1 MINKNY
7 AAFIWHAALLAVTA
21 TFIEIN
27 TVLPAMIIR
36 VGGNELHIGIMS
48 AIMIG
53 IPLIAQLSFAGYLHG
68 RRRKKPFLILGIN
81 LRILAL
87 IGMSLT
93 VMNIGRFSLAV
104 GLGLI
109 YIELLLFTFS
119 GAFAGLAY
127 IDILGKS
134 FTPSVRRSLVV
145 NKQIISGIGI
155 LVSAL
160 IVRSVLKT
168 IGFPDNYVVLYT
180 AAAAALLVASAG
192 FYALREPLN
201 GTQQAGITYWSTLK
215 SIPERIRNDNNLRN
229 YIVVANLLGVAVVL
243 LPFYVAFAQE
253 RYLLDSSLVGNL
265 LLVQIAGIVISGF
278 LWKRVSRKLGFKG
291 LLFILA
297 SLGTVLPILALVFG
311 TWLPVPFYLAVFLI
325 SGSAISAQ
333 KMSSEAVLVE
343 ITSDRDRVLYT
354 GIIGTLN
361 LTVALLPILIGAL
374 LPVTGYPI
382 LFILSALLP
391 LSAVRFIRRM
401 DCPIDRKGPVFSAVT
416 SA

>member
-36 VGGNELHIGIMS
+36 VGGSELHIGIMS

-87 IGMSLT
+87 IAMALT
-93 VMNIGRFSLAV
+93 VINIERFSLAA

-109 YIELLLFTFS
+109 YTELLLFTFS

-134 FTPSVRRSLVV
+134 FEPSLRRSLVV
-145 NKQIISGIGI
+145 NKQIISGVGI
-155 LVSAL
+155 LVSAV
-160 IVRSVLKT
+160 IVRSVLKR
-168 IGFPDNYVVLYT
+168 IGFPDNYAVLYT

-192 FYALREPLN
+192 FYVIREPLN
-201 GTQQAGITYWSTLK
+201 GTQEAGISYWSTLK
-215 SIPERIRNDNNLRN
+215 SIPERIRNDSNLKKLHRCRQPSGS
-229 YIVVANLLGVAVVL
+229 VRRSA
-243 LPFYVAFAQE
+243 AFL
-253 RYLLDSSLVGNL
+253 RGIRPGTVP
-265 LLVQIAGIVISGF
+265 AGFIPCGKPPAGADCRDRDFRIPVEASFTEIGIQ
-278 LWKRVSRKLGFKG
+278 G

-297 SLGTVLPILALVFG
+297 SLGTILPILALIFG

-343 ITSDRDRVLYT
+343 ITSDTDRVLYT

-361 LTVALLPILIGAL
+361 LTVALLPILIGC
-374 LPVTGYPI
+374 P
-382 LFILSALLP
+382 SAGDRISDSLHP
-391 LSAVRFIRRM
+391 LRAAPAFR
-401 DCPIDRKGPVFSAVT
+401 GPVYPTDELSD
-416 SA
+416 